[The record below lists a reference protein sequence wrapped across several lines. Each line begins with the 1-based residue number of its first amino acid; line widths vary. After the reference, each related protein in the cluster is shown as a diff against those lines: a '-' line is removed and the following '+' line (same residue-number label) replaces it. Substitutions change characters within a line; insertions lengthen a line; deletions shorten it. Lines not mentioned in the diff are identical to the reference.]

1 MRILLAEDD
10 PDLSRAVCAILRR
23 SGYQTEAADN
33 GDDALELAASGEYD
47 GIILD
52 WMMPGRDGISVLRAL
67 RAKDIRTPCM
77 MLTAR
82 ETVEDRIAGLDA
94 GADDY
99 LPKPFAMGELLARV
113 RAMLRRG
120 ESWHG
125 ETLTVGNTRLDK
137 SSMELK
143 CGDRCVRLNTK
154 AFQTLELLMTN
165 PGIVLSAER
174 IMDRVWGWDAEA
186 EINVVWVNISNLRKK
201 LAEIGSDQT
210 ITAIRGSGYVL
221 EAIP

>member
-10 PDLSRAVCAILRR
+10 LDLSRAVCAILQR
-23 SGYQTEAADN
+23 SGYQTEAVDN
-33 GDDALELAASGEYD
+33 GDDALQLAGSGEFD

-52 WMMPGRDGISVLRAL
+52 WMMPGRDGISVLRSL
-67 RAKDIRTPCM
+67 RERNISTPCM
-77 MLTAR
+77 LLTAR
-82 ETVEDRIAGLDA
+82 EAVEDRITGLDA

-99 LPKPFAMGELLARV
+99 LPKPFAMGELLARI

-125 ETLTVGNTRLDK
+125 ETLTVGNTCLDR
-137 SSMELK
+137 SSMELI
-143 CGDRCVRLNTK
+143 CGEHRVRLNTK
-154 AFQTLELLMTN
+154 AFQTLEYLMTN

-174 IMDRVWGWDAEA
+174 IMDRVWGWDSQA

-201 LAEIGSDQT
+201 LAEIGSDRT

-221 EAIP
+221 EAVS